1 MYETP
6 FSLSWTMIGKI
17 WSCATSSNGRNTWS
31 SYHRIKSDVIGGLA
45 LEMKKKWIGK
55 IRQDQI
61 SDLKIYIAMY
71 KFWLSSCILS
81 CKVEK
86 ILKGSQDSIPSP
98 SHSMKIQIM
107 CGKVCLRCKRQNI
120 ARSCQQI
127 FENKKFFDNPQ
138 QCFTLLPQVHF
149 PANNLNL
156 YWRWRD

>member
-31 SYHRIKSDVIGGLA
+31 SYHRIKSDVVGGLA

-86 ILKGSQDSIPSP
+86 ILKGSQDLIPSP
-98 SHSMKIQIM
+98 SHSRRNRSYLFQVVSNHCGCTPGCHGCQMTRNFMRNSKI
-107 CGKVCLRCKRQNI
+107 LI
-120 ARSCQQI
+120 ARSTIQPKLSKI
-127 FENKKFFDNPQ
+127 KN
-138 QCFTLLPQVHF
+138 H
-149 PANNLNL
+149 
-156 YWRWRD
+156 